1 MAQLGGGLK
10 SSAMA
15 ILLSMAVW
23 VGSGAGAKSQGNWAV
38 FNPSAGQF
46 QVEMPLPP
54 TASQAQDASPIGT
67 VTTYIFTA
75 KDGDGSFSVSYSDLP
90 ALAIQF
96 VGADGLMGQAKSSML
111 RDQQNAREIS
121 FDPATI
127 NGLAGKRL
135 LYTAMS
141 NGVQRSG
148 EAFFMLNGS
157 RLYVLNALVPAGS
170 EALTQKFFQSFRLN
184 NQGAF

>member
-10 SSAMA
+10 SSAVMFVLSLA
-15 ILLSMAVW
+15 IW
-23 VGSGAGAKSQGNWAV
+23 VGSVPAARSQGNWTV

-54 TASQAQDASPIGT
+54 TASQVQDASPIGT

-75 KDGDGSFSVSYSDLP
+75 KEGDGSFSVSYSDLP

-96 VGADGLMGQAKSSML
+96 VGAEGLIGQAKSSML
-111 RDQQNAREIS
+111 REQKDAREIS
-121 FDPATI
+121 FDPATV

-135 LYTAMS
+135 VYATTS
-141 NGVQRSG
+141 NGVQRTG

-157 RLYVLNALVPAGS
+157 RLYVLDALVPAGS
-170 EALTQKFFQSFRLN
+170 EALAQKFFQSFRLKN
-184 NQGAF
+184 

>member
-15 ILLSMAVW
+15 IMLSMSVW
-23 VGSGAGAKSQGNWAV
+23 VGSVPGARSQGNWTV

-54 TASQAQDASPIGT
+54 TASQVQDASPVGT

-75 KDGDGSFSVSYSDLP
+75 KEGDGSFSVSYSDLP

-96 VGADGLMGQAKSSML
+96 VGADGLMGQAKASLL
-111 RDQQNAREIS
+111 RDQQNVREIS

-127 NGLAGKRL
+127 NGLSGKRL
-135 LYTAMS
+135 VYATTS
-141 NGVQRSG
+141 NGVQRTG

-157 RLYVLNALVPAGS
+157 RLYVLDVSVPTGS
-170 EALTQKFFQSFRLN
+170 EALAQKFFQSFRLN
-184 NQGAF
+184 N